1 MLRTE
6 DTIFGTVR
14 PGNGSYA
21 LMGNDGLT
29 GSTGFAVL
37 RPSHRRF
44 RELVYLVA
52 AAPDNIEWSA
62 HRADGAAYPAVRPEI
77 VSETE
82 VAIPTAETSVL
93 DRFSKTVS
101 AILDRMGQPSGNPV
115 TSPTSGM
122 RCCRSWFLW
131 SCYWRVTKKMTQ
143 HILYLFPDTNV
154 FIQCKPLEQL
164 DWSE

>member
-82 VAIPTAETSVL
+82 VAVPTAETSVL

-101 AILDRMGQPSGNPV
+101 AILDRMEAAKRESRHLTDQRYALLPKLVSVELLLEGN
-115 TSPTSGM
+115 
-122 RCCRSWFLW
+122 
-131 SCYWRVTKKMTQ
+131 
-143 HILYLFPDTNV
+143 
-154 FIQCKPLEQL
+154 
-164 DWSE
+164 

>member
-82 VAIPTAETSVL
+82 VAVPTAETSVL

-101 AILDRMGQPSGNPV
+101 AILDRMEAAKRESRHLTDQRYVLLPKLVSVELLLEGN
-115 TSPTSGM
+115 
-122 RCCRSWFLW
+122 
-131 SCYWRVTKKMTQ
+131 
-143 HILYLFPDTNV
+143 
-154 FIQCKPLEQL
+154 
-164 DWSE
+164 